1 MESNLLG
8 FPLFALHTKG
18 LAKRKYIQVTG
29 SKYLPDGSRRDFSL
43 TISRSAQRLYPGP
56 LARKI
61 HYALNDILQQPAVGK
76 DTSRL
81 EGPAVFTWRNLH
93 DRMQVS
99 YHGTT
104 SIQRCKDAIFDTV
117 GATIF
122 TDYAFMQRAS
132 DARVAMPARET
143 GYHVYEKC
151 MFINDPLPG
160 GGTSD
165 KNAVWLADWYL
176 ANLNAFMTA
185 PIDYSRWLRMNHESP
200 LASRIYEFATVKF
213 NRSIPFLQ
221 INYPY
226 FVSFLPATA
235 HTYLADAQRQLE
247 APFEIARLHDVIADV
262 EWSTSR
268 DGQIQLRLHPGSAI
282 RGRAGPR
289 RQTEVPGDEADFD
302 RLTVFEAHN
311 DESSESE
318 LVRRFHSLRFDR
330 SNHRPIAAE
339 LSYARELLTTFNP
352 ALLHRL
358 LPKIAD
364 TVREQFPSG
373 KLLNAARPYVEE
385 LIAQQHR
392 QATTREKAA
401 EDTLRLQDVEQQTT
415 KDKQQ
420 RKTDEANLRAAWRT
434 LPHDQQQRHY
444 DAAIAAANS
453 EFQRLRL
460 RRRQDFKNPPREV
473 LQQLEKTNKTT

>member
-18 LAKRKYIQVTG
+18 LAKRKYTQVTG

-43 TISRSAQRLYPGP
+43 TISRNANRFYPGP

-61 HYALNDILQQPAVGK
+61 HYALNDILQQPAAGK
-76 DTSRL
+76 GSSRL

-93 DRMQVS
+93 DRMEVA

-104 SIQRCKDAIFDTV
+104 SIQRCKDAILDTV

-122 TDYAFMQRAS
+122 TDYAFMQRGS
-132 DARVAMPARET
+132 EARVAMPTRET

-151 MFINDPLPG
+151 IFINDPAPG

-165 KNAVWLADWYL
+165 KNAVWMADWYL

-185 PIDYSRWLRMNHESP
+185 PIDYGRWLRMNHQSP

-213 NRSIPFLQ
+213 NRSIPYLQ

-247 APFEIARLHDVIADV
+247 APFEVARKHDVIADV

-282 RGRAGPR
+282 RDRLSQR
-289 RQTEVPGDEADFD
+289 RKAVDQVDGDFD
-302 RLTVFEAHN
+302 RLTVFEARN
-311 DESSESE
+311 DESPESE

-330 SNHRPIAAE
+330 SNHRPTTAE
-339 LSYARELLTTFNP
+339 LRYARELLATFNP
-352 ALLHRL
+352 TMIQRL
-358 LPKIAD
+358 LPRIAD
-364 TVREQFPSG
+364 TVREEFPDG

-385 LIAQQHR
+385 LVTH
-392 QATTREKAA
+392 
-401 EDTLRLQDVEQQTT
+401 EQQRAAKRVEDDQAARRHQKEEEQTSAN
-415 KDKQQ
+415 KMQ
-420 RKTDEANLRAAWRT
+420 RKADEAKLRAAWQA
-434 LPHDQQQRHY
+434 LPDSERRRLY
-444 DAAIAAANS
+444 EAAIAAANS

-460 RRRQDFKNPPREV
+460 RRRQYLKNPPREV
-473 LQQLEKTNKTT
+473 LQQLQKAKKAA